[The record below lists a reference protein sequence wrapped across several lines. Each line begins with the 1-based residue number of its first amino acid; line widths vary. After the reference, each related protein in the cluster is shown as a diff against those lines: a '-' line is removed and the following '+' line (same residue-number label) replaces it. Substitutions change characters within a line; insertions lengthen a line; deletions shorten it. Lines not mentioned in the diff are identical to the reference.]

1 MYKKVLL
8 KSLFIT
14 KKLLFFVR
22 IIVFKG
28 MIFYNVESISSL
40 NLFFIQYLLFVF
52 KENIDR
58 KSKYYSITIPIL
70 QGFTK

>member
-28 MIFYNVESISSL
+28 MIFYNVGSISSL
-40 NLFFIQYLLFVF
+40 NLFFIHISRFCF
-52 KENIDR
+52 HSPI
-58 KSKYYSITIPIL
+58 IP
-70 QGFTK
+70 

>member
-40 NLFFIQYLLFVF
+40 NLFFIHISRFCF
-52 KENIDR
+52 HSPI
-58 KSKYYSITIPIL
+58 IP
-70 QGFTK
+70 